1 MLVRS
6 KRSWQIAPLAIT
18 PESSWQNRRE
28 ILRAAGFGLAGWALD
43 GDDASAQQMARP
55 AGQGES
61 AAAAWFQAGKRNPK
75 FNRPD
80 ISPEA
85 AATGFN
91 NFYEFSVDKQQVKN
105 QVGKFQTEPWK
116 VEITGLVNKP
126 MTLDLD
132 DLARRMQSEERVY
145 RFRCVEAWSMV
156 VPWTGF
162 PLADLIKL
170 VDPKPEATYVR
181 WWTIYRPKEMPGMVS
196 QPWYKWP
203 YYEGLRMDEAMNPL
217 TLVATGLYGKPL
229 PKQNGAPVRM
239 VVPWKYGFK
248 SIKSVVKI
256 EFVRRQPATFWNESV
271 PAEYGFYAN
280 VNPGKAHPRW
290 SQATDKR
297 IPTMEVEPTPV
308 FNGYAEYVAGMYK
321 GNEV

>member
-6 KRSWQIAPLAIT
+6 RDNWEL
-18 PESSWQNRRE
+18 PEQMVTSECIFRNRRE
-28 ILRAAGFGLAGWALD
+28 ILRASGFGLAGWAL
-43 GDDASAQQMARP
+43 GGVEAMAQT
-55 AGQGES
+55 GTS
-61 AAAAWFQAGKRNPK
+61 AAGFRTGKRNPT
-75 FNRPD
+75 FLRQD

-91 NFYEFSVDKQQVKN
+91 NFYEFSTDKQQVRN
-105 QVGKFQTEPWK
+105 LVGKFQTHPWK
-116 VEITGLVNKP
+116 LEITGLVNKP
-126 MTLDLD
+126 ITLDLD
-132 DLARRMQSEERVY
+132 DLARRMQFEERVY

-162 PLADLIKL
+162 VLADLIRM
-170 VDPKPEATYVR
+170 VEPKPDAKFVR
-181 WWTIYRPKEMPGMVS
+181 WWTVSRPKEMPGMVQ

-203 YYEGLRMDEAMNPL
+203 YYEALRIDEAMNPL
-217 TLVATGLYGKPL
+217 TLMTTGMYGKPL
-229 PKQNGAPVRM
+229 PKQNGAPLRI

-256 EFVRRQPATFWNESV
+256 EFVRREPSTFWNDAV

-280 VNPGKAHPRW
+280 VNPKKPHPRW

-297 IPTMEVEPTPV
+297 IPTMDVEPTPLY
-308 FNGYAEYVAGMYK
+308 NGYGEYVAGMYK

>member
-1 MLVRS
+1 MLIRTPRVWDVAARE
-6 KRSWQIAPLAIT
+6 IT
-18 PESSWQNRRE
+18 PEHSWLNRRE
-28 ILRAAGFGLAGWALD
+28 LLRAAGFGMAGWAL
-43 GDDASAQQMARP
+43 GGFEAAAQQA
-55 AGQGES
+55 S
-61 AAAAWFQAGKRNPK
+61 WFKAGKRNPQ
-75 FNRPD
+75 FSRDD

-91 NFYEFSVDKQQVKN
+91 NFYEFTVDKQQVKH
-105 QVGKFQTEPWK
+105 QVGKFQIEPWK
-116 VEITGLVNKP
+116 VEITGLVNNP

-132 DLARRMQSEERVY
+132 DLARRMQQEERVY

-162 PLADLIKL
+162 PLSDLIKL
-170 VDPKPEATYVR
+170 ADPKPEARFVR
-181 WWTIYRPKEMPGMVS
+181 WWTAYRPKEMPGMIQ

-203 YYEGLRMDEAMNPL
+203 YYEGLRIDEAMNPL

-256 EFVRRQPATFWNESV
+256 EFVKRQPTTFWNQSV

-297 IPTMEVEPTPV
+297 IPTMEVEQTPV
-308 FNGYAEYVAGMYK
+308 YNGYGEFVAGMYK